1 MIRFITAGESH
12 GKGLHAIIDGFPS
25 GLKINEEYI
34 NKELARRQR
43 GFGRGER
50 MNVEND
56 KIEILAGVRFSY
68 STGAPLALFIEN
80 KDYQNWKF
88 KTKDETKI
96 TAPRPGHADLAGII
110 KYARDD
116 CRDILERASA
126 RETAI
131 RCAVGSIA
139 KLFLKEFNIYII
151 SNVIEIGGAER
162 SKHVDLSS
170 KRIQK
175 IIEKSELN
183 CADPKLERKMI
194 NKIKEAKLKGDTL
207 GGIFEVV
214 VFNVPVGLGSFIQW
228 DRKLNAKL
236 AHSVM
241 SIQAIKGVEIGA
253 GFESARISGSKF
265 HDEIFY
271 KKGIGFKRPK
281 GNNAG
286 GIEGGMSNG
295 ENIVIRAA
303 MKPISTLLKP
313 LKSVCLIT
321 KKESKAAYE
330 RSDVCAVAS
339 ASIVAESAVAWT
351 VLDVFL
357 EKFGGDSIRE
367 IKRNFNSYLKYVKG
381 L

>member
-12 GKGLHAIIDGFPS
+12 GKGGHAIIDGLPS

-56 KIEILAGVRFSY
+56 KIEIFGGVRFSY

-88 KTKDETKI
+88 KTQDETKI
-96 TAPRPGHADLAGII
+96 TAPRPGHADLSGII

-162 SKHVDLSS
+162 AKHVDLSS

-183 CADPKLERKMI
+183 CADPIVERKMI

-271 KKGIGFKRPK
+271 KKGIGFKRLS
-281 GNNAG
+281 NNAG

-321 KKESKAAYE
+321 KKESKATYE

-351 VLDVFL
+351 VLDAFL
-357 EKFGGDSIRE
+357 EKFGGDSIIE